1 MPTELIPTAVSV
13 AGGLLSSG
21 GGSTQPGIPSDLR
34 GTRANQIDLLNYFL
48 GFGPGPGQPQGNT
61 GAGGQG
67 GPSRPGGAPGEG
79 RTNPGLGGAAP
90 TRGYA
95 PGTNAQNPSLGG
107 AYGGGAAAGMGGGPG
122 GFVAPNAND
131 VRNRIESYFGNLGV
145 PVTGLQRQSL
155 DAIGKYLN
163 QPAPEQRALD
173 ISLPAL
179 QGILNGKPGEG
190 IINALQPSFERNLAS
205 ANQQGARFG
214 SANAILKSRAVED
227 FNLLGAQAAQQG
239 IQQQLAAA
247 DALRLL
253 GESAGNNPFQR
264 LAVGYGIGGQ
274 EAAQNDIA
282 TQRFLQ
288 ILLQQLGTAQSAS
301 LGVPS
306 VQQPNGFANFLGGV
320 TSTAGAYDALRQI
333 LGAGS
338 GGAKA

>member
-34 GTRANQIDLLNYFL
+34 GTRSNQIDLLNYFL

-67 GPSRPGGAPGEG
+67 GPARPQ
-79 RTNPGLGGAAP
+79 AP

-95 PGTNAQNPSLGG
+95 PGTNAQNPGLGG
-107 AYGGGAAAGMGGGPG
+107 AYGGGAAGMGGGQG

-131 VRNRIESYFGNLGV
+131 VRTRIESYFGNLGV

-163 QPAPEQRALD
+163 QPAPEQRAMD

-333 LGAGS
+333 FGTGS
-338 GGAKA
+338 SGKGNIPGGTGGGGNG